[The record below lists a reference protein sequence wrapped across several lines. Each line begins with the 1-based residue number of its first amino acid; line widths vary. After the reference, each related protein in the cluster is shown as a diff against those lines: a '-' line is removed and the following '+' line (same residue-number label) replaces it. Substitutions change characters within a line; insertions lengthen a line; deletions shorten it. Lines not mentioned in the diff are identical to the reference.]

1 MRGRASIVCDAGII
15 LPLVPRYMMLW
26 GGGNEDFI
34 TLPGRDTNYSLPEW
48 TRGILRPPRALHW
61 FWVDSSLY
69 EWIPDQGPAAQPS
82 LWTSFHCLLPNSYHL
97 PLAPLSPACHLL
109 NSGSH
114 WSSWSLSYCSLGRV
128 CLQVVMVAT
137 SGPAQS
143 LPAHKGRCT
152 VLEHCCFIL
161 VRFCWFK
168 YSSLIESPVQ
178 PAHILCVSVHTAC
191 LLPKVNSCPRK
202 STGKVQRVTA
212 KEISRLVSR
221 CIQKDHEQTL
231 LWLRRWVPTDI
242 FLRNLEV
249 HLSF

>member
-1 MRGRASIVCDAGII
+1 
-15 LPLVPRYMMLW
+15 MLW

-34 TLPGRDTNYSLPEW
+34 TLPGRDTNYSLPESW
-48 TRGILRPPRALHW
+48 DPQTPQGTSLVLSRFFTLWMNSWSRACCTALSMD
-61 FWVDSSLY
+61 F
-69 EWIPDQGPAAQPS
+69 
-82 LWTSFHCLLPNSYHL
+82 F
-97 PLAPLSPACHLL
+97 PLSASKLLSPSVSPAEPCFHLL

-114 WSSWSLSYCSLGRV
+114 WSSWTLSYCSLGRV

-137 SGPAQS
+137 SGPVQL
-143 LPAHKGRCT
+143 LPAQKGWCP

-161 VRFCWFK
+161 VRFCWFN

-178 PAHILCVSVHTAC
+178 PAYILCVSVHTAC
-191 LLPKVNSCPRK
+191 LLPKVYSCPRK
-202 STGKVQRVTA
+202 CTGKVQRVAA
-212 KEISRLVSR
+212 KEIPRLVSR

-231 LWLRRWVPTDI
+231 LWLHRWVPTDI